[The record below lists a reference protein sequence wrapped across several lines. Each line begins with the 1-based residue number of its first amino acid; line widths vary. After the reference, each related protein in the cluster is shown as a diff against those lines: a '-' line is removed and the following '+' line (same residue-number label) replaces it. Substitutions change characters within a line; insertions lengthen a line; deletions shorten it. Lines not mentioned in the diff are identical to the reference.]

1 MLNLPQVLRIGAFD
15 FRVESWEHMAAA
27 AAGKFGEFSAIEMVI
42 RVDQTVNHYK
52 VIDTL
57 LHEVHHAIWWAYGIQ
72 DSDAEERIVNILSSA
87 LLQVFRDNPELVVW
101 IRAML
106 QKAGLR

>member
-1 MLNLPQVLRIGAFD
+1 MTLPPMLRIGAFD
-15 FRVESWEHMAAA
+15 FKLVSWAHLDAS
-27 AAGKFGEFSAIEMVI
+27 AAGRFGELSVLSMTI
-42 RVDQTVNHYK
+42 RIDTTMDRYK

-72 DSDAEERIVNILSSA
+72 DSDAEERTVSTLSYA
-87 LLQVFRDNPELVVW
+87 LLQVLRDNPELVVW
-101 IRAML
+101 IRTML